1 MHLNIHLQT
10 KYISFPD
17 ICVVSTL
24 KVVYRTTNRRDVK
37 KMGKFIR
44 ILKEKDVGSIGIG
57 AMIVFI
63 AMVLVAGIAA
73 SVLIQTSANLESQ
86 AMATGQETTAEVA
99 SGLAVVNIE
108 GSNSSGSVVKLAI
121 AVRPRAGSKD
131 IDLSQTVIEISDSD
145 TKNFLVWNSSAHTAQ
160 TAIGGDLF
168 ANALYSTESVNFSII
183 VLEDADGSCG
193 ATTPV
198 INSGDLVVL
207 GVDTNQCFAGL
218 DPRDDVW
225 GLVIPEEG
233 SPGVINFRC
242 PASFTDPVLELQ

>member
-1 MHLNIHLQT
+1 
-10 KYISFPD
+10 
-17 ICVVSTL
+17 
-24 KVVYRTTNRRDVK
+24 
-37 KMGKFIR
+37 MGKFIR
-44 ILKEKDVGSIGIG
+44 MLKEKDVGSIGIG

-108 GSNSSGSVVKLAI
+108 GYNASGGGVVTKLAV
-121 AVRPRAGSKD
+121 AVRPRAGSAD
-131 IDLSQTVIEISDSD
+131 IDLSETVIELSDSE

-160 TAIGGDLF
+160 SAVNGNIF
-168 ANALYSTESVNFSII
+168 ADGLYSDFGTNFSII

-198 INSGDLVVL
+198 INSGDLVVI
-207 GVDTNQCFAGL
+207 GINTDKAFSGL
-218 DPRDDVW
+218 SPREDIW
-225 GLVIPEEG
+225 GLVMPEEG

-242 PASFTDPVLELQ
+242 PASFTDAVLELQ

>member
-1 MHLNIHLQT
+1 
-10 KYISFPD
+10 
-17 ICVVSTL
+17 
-24 KVVYRTTNRRDVK
+24 
-37 KMGKFIR
+37 MGKFIR
-44 ILKEKDVGSIGIG
+44 MLKGEDVGSIGIG

-108 GSNSSGSVVKLAI
+108 GYNASGGGVVTKLAV
-121 AVRPRAGSKD
+121 AVRPRAGSAD
-131 IDLSQTVIEISDSD
+131 IDLSETVIELSDSE

-160 TAIGGDLF
+160 SAVNGNIF
-168 ANALYSTESVNFSII
+168 ADGLYSDFGTNFSII

-198 INSGDLVVL
+198 INSGDLVVI
-207 GVDTNQCFAGL
+207 GINTDKAFSGL
-218 DPRDDVW
+218 SPREDIW
-225 GLVIPEEG
+225 GLVMPEEG

-242 PASFTDPVLELQ
+242 PASFTDAVLELQ